1 MKHTLTLF
9 NCRWLIIFCLLFSQ
23 SLVTQA
29 EDRLLESINVD
40 SSRDDSVIDLR
51 LNQQVNVISHSPLQR
66 GDLLRLNVRRTGS
79 TSQIDEPS
87 PIFESLPWHP
97 TPQLPLFEVTVD
109 LEGAILFHFKRSVTF
124 ERLPATNSFHIR
136 IRVLHPVRKTE
147 LPEAI
152 AEQTGSESTEEAST
166 DHADIEQTE
175 DPVLAGLLDEAKK
188 AMLNQ
193 DYRRAIQLY
202 TKVRLQSENSV
213 YGKQALEFLGLA
225 RERNKQFAHAKVV
238 YEKYL
243 KLYPRGEDA
252 ERVSQRLTGILTAQ
266 TEPREELKK
275 GDSKKENRV
284 GVQWDTFGSISQFY
298 NRNESK
304 FNTDQTRLNR
314 SSLQNGLDFTSRLSY
329 EDFQAG
335 LRFSGTYNAN
345 VETDDDDDE
354 KRISSFYLDLI
365 HQRADIQLRLG
376 RQSQS
381 SGGILGRF
389 DGGHLSIPVYENIK
403 LNLVGGFSVLS
414 SSDIFVNTDQ
424 YFYGINADFG
434 TYLNAWDFN
443 AFFIEQRN
451 HSMLD
456 RRAVGG
462 EVRFFDEDKS
472 FFTFFDYDIFH
483 DELNTFLFTG
493 QWIFDDRTTVN
504 LSYDYRT
511 SPFLTTQNATQGQ
524 SVDNLDALLAL
535 FSLDQIK
542 TLAKDRTAISQTG
555 SLSLSRPLSD
565 NFQLNADF
573 RLSTLSATV
582 ASGGVDKTE
591 GTGLEYSIASDITG
605 SNLLTDGDIYVVG
618 ARYNILQNADS
629 LSININARYPITR
642 DLRINPRVRFNLRM
656 NDDGTENYG
665 YQPSIRLTYRV
676 VKGLQLELEGG
687 GDWLFQE
694 RNDDALAAAALAGDT
709 NDFDETRGYF
719 FIAGYRYNF

>member
-166 DHADIEQTE
+166 DHADIDQTE

>member
-51 LNQQVNVISHSPLQR
+51 LNQQVNVIAHSPLQR

-166 DHADIEQTE
+166 DHADIDQTE

-414 SSDIFVNTDQ
+414 SSDIFVNSDQ

-451 HSMLD
+451 HSVLD

>member
-166 DHADIEQTE
+166 DHADIDQTE

-376 RQSQS
+376 RQSPS

-451 HSMLD
+451 HSVLD

>member
-511 SPFLTTQNATQGQ
+511 NPFLTTQNATQGQ